1 MFTQEHYD
9 LICELC
15 FTETIGK
22 VIFSDKAT
30 YEVVFTGAIIDYSV
44 HNSFIKS
51 IALLERIQIENKT
64 IEELHAL
71 ISKHRL
77 PTYDFVNLILLKGQG
92 FFYYITETYLAVIV
106 INLDEYVGILNRGN
120 DG

>member
-1 MFTQEHYD
+1 MFTQKHYD

-22 VIFSDKAT
+22 IIFSDKAT
-30 YEVVFTGAIIDYSV
+30 FEVVFTGAIIDYSV
-44 HNSFIKS
+44 HNSGIKS
-51 IALLERIQIENKT
+51 IASVERIEIENKT

-71 ISKHRL
+71 IPKCQFPS
-77 PTYDFVNLILLKGQG
+77 YDFVNLILLKGQG
-92 FFYYITETYLAVIV
+92 VFYYITETYLAVIV